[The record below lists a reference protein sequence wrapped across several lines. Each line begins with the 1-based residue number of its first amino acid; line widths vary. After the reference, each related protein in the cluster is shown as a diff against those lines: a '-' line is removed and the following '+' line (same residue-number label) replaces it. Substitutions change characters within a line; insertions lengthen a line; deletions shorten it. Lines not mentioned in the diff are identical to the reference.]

1 MFCCYCDFRVLL
13 LTVRLMFCCYY
24 DFRVLVLAVRLMF
37 CCYCD
42 FRVLVLAVR
51 LMFCCYCDF
60 RVLVLAVRLMFCC
73 YYDFRVLV
81 LAVILGVVHFDP
93 ASQCTKPLQ
102 DHVIGYIVIMCL
114 CALIEGVI
122 AVISM
127 RGSILYTDPRS
138 SMQYLLYIRLG
149 ESCL

>member
-1 MFCCYCDFRVLL
+1 MHIIVFDIFRV
-13 LTVRLMFCCYY
+13 V
-24 DFRVLVLAVRLMF
+24 A
-37 CCYCD
+37 
-42 FRVLVLAVR
+42 
-51 LMFCCYCDF
+51 
-60 RVLVLAVRLMFCC
+60 
-73 YYDFRVLV
+73 

-93 ASQCTKPLQ
+93 ASKCAKPLQ

-114 CALIEGVI
+114 CALIEGVV

-149 ESCL
+149 KFCFWKRIFCRQWS